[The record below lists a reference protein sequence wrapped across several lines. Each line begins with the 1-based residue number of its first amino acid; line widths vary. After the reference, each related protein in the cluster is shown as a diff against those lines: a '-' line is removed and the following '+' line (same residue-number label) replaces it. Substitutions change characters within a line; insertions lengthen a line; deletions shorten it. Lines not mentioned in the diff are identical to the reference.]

1 MIIVLVFGLV
11 VITMIGTANALVV
24 KDSEELLIDTETMLS
39 EDVLIKDCGTL
50 IMKNATLKMDPEVDW
65 EMNVTVM
72 DDGKLILE
80 DAKLMTT
87 KALGIYV
94 LGSGSLI
101 SKSSVVAVTKI
112 ECNSIGVLNV
122 KKSSIGL
129 HEESVFNYAE
139 IVVEDSTINVGI
151 RISNSTLS
159 SGGYQSSLRMQGNK
173 HVEISNSTIGS
184 GINISDSN
192 ISSKGSYSSNSSL
205 TIKANNIA
213 ISNSIVGSKI
223 DIVNSQI
230 NGNGSY
236 RSSSF
241 LNMEGNRI
249 SISNSEINSSSKMSR
264 DVRANYHTYGGP
276 YSFLK
281 IHGIDSISVSDSR
294 IGSDSVT
301 SVSGVPCGDSS
312 LTIEGNNSITLSNS
326 TFRNDCDA
334 TRSTPSLEVKGKSVC
349 VSDSKISNKGY
360 ASFLVI
366 QGNNKLE
373 ISKTTITNFGGRW
386 SDLYIKGDKSISI
399 ANLSVISCECGETE
413 LDIQGNSVSISSST
427 VNSSGGFSSLTIKG
441 KKDISIENSTL
452 NCKEGVIFQ
461 GPTELTNALI
471 NNTLVNTG
479 KKTAAFEAVFAIVGL
494 LIVYLIRRA
503 KFKG

>member
-1 MIIVLVFGLV
+1 MIIVLVFGLAV
-11 VITMIGTANALVV
+11 AAMTGTADALVV

-39 EDVLIKDCGTL
+39 ENVLIKDRGTL

-65 EMNVTVM
+65 EINITVM

-80 DAKLMTT
+80 DVKLVTT
-87 KALGIYV
+87 KASGIYV

-101 SKSSVVAVTKI
+101 SESSEVAVTKI
-112 ECNSIGVLNV
+112 ESNSTGVLTV

-129 HEESVFNYAE
+129 SEESVFGYAE
-139 IVVEDSTINVGI
+139 IVVEDSTINVGV
-151 RISNSTLS
+151 RISNSNVRS
-159 SGGYQSSLRMQGNK
+159 SGYQSSLCMQGNK

-184 GINISDSN
+184 DISISDSN
-192 ISSKGSYSSNSSL
+192 IGSKGSYSSNSSL

-223 DIVNSQI
+223 NIVNSRI
-230 NGNGSY
+230 SGDGSY

-264 DVRANYHTYGGP
+264 DARANYHAYGGP
-276 YSFLK
+276 YSFLR
-281 IHGIDSISVSDSR
+281 IQGIDSISLSDSR
-294 IGSDSVT
+294 VSSDSVT

-312 LTIEGNNSITLSNS
+312 LIIEGNNSITLSNS

-360 ASFLVI
+360 ASSLVI
-366 QGNNKLE
+366 RGGDKLE
-373 ISKTTITNFGGRW
+373 ILKATLTNFGGWR
-386 SDLYIKGDKSISI
+386 SGLLIKGDKSISI
-399 ANLSVISCECGETE
+399 ANSSVINCKGGHTE

-427 VNSSGGFSSLTIKG
+427 VNSMGGFSSLTIKG
-441 KKDISIENSTL
+441 KNNIGIENSTL
-452 NCKEGVIFQ
+452 NCKEKVIFQ

-471 NNTLVNTG
+471 NSTLVNTG